1 MTNKNFLDD
10 ISDKVASLLPKA
22 EALGSEMKGE
32 LNAKIQSAIKSSL
45 ESLDVVTREEFD
57 AQAAMLA
64 RAEARVADLEARI
77 EALENSKRGVF
88 TLKGVRPLYR
98 PNASAVNAYVG
109 PESPTVS
116 SIMNHEALALSMAAL
131 VSL

>member
-1 MTNKNFLDD
+1 MANKNFLDD

-32 LNAKIQSAIKSSL
+32 LNAKSQSAIKSSL

-64 RAEARVADLEARI
+64 RAEARMAELEAR
-77 EALENSKRGVF
+77 V
-88 TLKGVRPLYR
+88 
-98 PNASAVNAYVG
+98 
-109 PESPTVS
+109 
-116 SIMNHEALALSMAAL
+116 EALASRE
-131 VSL
+131 

>member
-1 MTNKNFLDD
+1 MTSATK
-10 ISDKVASLLPKA
+10 SPACLPKA

-77 EALENSKRGVF
+77 KVLE
-88 TLKGVRPLYR
+88 
-98 PNASAVNAYVG
+98 
-109 PESPTVS
+109 E
-116 SIMNHEALALSMAAL
+116 
-131 VSL
+131 

>member
-32 LNAKIQSAIKSSL
+32 LNEKIQSAIKSSM

-64 RAEARVADLEARI
+64 RAEARVADLEERI
-77 EALENSKRGVF
+77 EALEK
-88 TLKGVRPLYR
+88 
-98 PNASAVNAYVG
+98 
-109 PESPTVS
+109 
-116 SIMNHEALALSMAAL
+116 
-131 VSL
+131 

>member
-1 MTNKNFLDD
+1 MIGSTRPLCGVFGMANKNLLDD

-32 LNAKIQSAIKSSL
+32 LTAKIQSAVKSSL

-64 RAEARVADLEARI
+64 RAEARVADLEAR
-77 EALENSKRGVF
+77 V
-88 TLKGVRPLYR
+88 
-98 PNASAVNAYVG
+98 
-109 PESPTVS
+109 
-116 SIMNHEALALSMAAL
+116 EALASKET
-131 VSL
+131 

>member
-1 MTNKNFLDD
+1 MTKKNFLDD

-64 RAEARVADLEARI
+64 RAEARVADGEETGGEAGLRHAEELEGVLEQLGGE
-77 EALENSKRGVF
+77 EAPVGEGGRG
-88 TLKGVRPLYR
+88 
-98 PNASAVNAYVG
+98 
-109 PESPTVS
+109 
-116 SIMNHEALALSMAAL
+116 
-131 VSL
+131 

>member
-45 ESLDVVTREEFD
+45 ESLDVVTREEFE
-57 AQAAMLA
+57 
-64 RAEARVADLEARI
+64 RAGCD
-77 EALENSKRGVF
+77 
-88 TLKGVRPLYR
+88 
-98 PNASAVNAYVG
+98 ASARRGAG
-109 PESPTVS
+109 GGFGS
-116 SIMNHEALALSMAAL
+116 AD
-131 VSL
+131 